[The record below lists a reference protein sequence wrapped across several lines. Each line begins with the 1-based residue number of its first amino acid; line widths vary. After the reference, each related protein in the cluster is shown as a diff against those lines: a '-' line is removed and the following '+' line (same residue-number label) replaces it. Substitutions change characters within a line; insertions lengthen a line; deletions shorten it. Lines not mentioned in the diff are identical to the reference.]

1 VSEAHL
7 YWPQAD
13 LAHFTSSFELCHEQR
28 IVLQAPRSSET
39 QAHLISTSEV
49 PAAPHSRPAVVRT
62 RPAPE
67 EDQVEA
73 VHTHLAAAGHTAVE
87 EERHTAAAVEHHIAA
102 GHHIEAVL
110 HRTAAGE
117 DHHNRLA
124 VVAGVLTRLW
134 SRSSSR

>member
-1 VSEAHL
+1 
-7 YWPQAD
+7 
-13 LAHFTSSFELCHEQR
+13 
-28 IVLQAPRSSET
+28 
-39 QAHLISTSEV
+39 V
-49 PAAPHSRPAVVRT
+49 PAGPHSHPAAVRT

-67 EDQVEA
+67 EDQAVA

-117 DHHNRLA
+117 DRHNRLA

-134 SRSSSR
+134 SHSSSR